1 MNTCILSFQMEI
13 KLLGYLEFSLKIS
26 KCESIFISNFAQKTL
41 IFFFHPEFGSLNFKN
56 YFNILKGRK
65 KAFRSPRLL
74 KPIESCVKNDKRVV
88 VL

>member
-1 MNTCILSFQMEI
+1 MRIDFHI
-13 KLLGYLEFSLKIS
+13 KFCTK
-26 KCESIFISNFAQKTL
+26 NFD
-41 IFFFHPEFGSLNFKN
+41 IFFHPEFGSLNFKN